1 VAFVSTDRDLV
12 ETFLACIGRPG
23 SKIRQQGNAHRVQL
37 GDVELYRWLE
47 NAGLTQRKSLTLGGL
62 EFPDGL
68 LFDVVR
74 GLLDGDGSIQHY
86 VHRPVL
92 RDYPGYL
99 YRRLSVLFHSA
110 SFDHLVWLQRRLRE
124 ELSIGGAILSQTK
137 STPNKLYVLK
147 YGKYASITLLTKLYE
162 DPSSP
167 RLVRKWM
174 IWEDFKAQPVTTRPY
189 RRRSSG
195 A

>member
-1 VAFVSTDRDLV
+1 MAFVSTDLGLV
-12 ETFLACIGRPG
+12 ETFLHCVGRAG
-23 SKIRQQGNAHRVQL
+23 STIRQQGNAYRVQL

-47 NAGLTQRKSLTLGGL
+47 DAGLTQRKSLTLGSL
-62 EFPDGL
+62 DFPDPL

-74 GLLDGDGSIQHY
+74 GLLDGDGSIAHY

-92 RDYPGYL
+92 RDYPRYL

-110 SFDHLVWLQRRLRE
+110 SRDHLVWLENKLSVA
-124 ELSIGGAILSQTK
+124 LSIKGAILFETK
-137 STPNKLYVLK
+137 SRPNKMYRLK

-162 DPSSP
+162 NPASP
-167 RLVRKWM
+167 RLMRKWM

-189 RRRSSG
+189 RRRNS